1 MVIKTKKAVGY
12 VRVSTAI
19 QAKEGESLS
28 TQRQQIADFAK
39 QKGWQLECIYADE
52 GISGTTI
59 EHRID
64 FKKLI
69 VDAKKGKFEVV
80 IFTKLS
86 RFARNAREYLNLS
99 HELEKHGISLVS
111 IKENIDP
118 TTSTGKMIAGIL
130 ALFAEWEHETIKEQ
144 MYENKMARWRQQ
156 RIFNG
161 RPPYAY
167 YWNKEK
173 KQLEINENEA
183 ETYKLIVNMYLDQC
197 MSFRDICIKLRNKGI
212 ICKKAYWSS
221 TTVSYT
227 FKNPV
232 YYGNCVVNQ
241 YEYGDGA
248 RGAGSKRT
256 KKMKPDSE
264 HIVFKIPPLISKSR
278 WDQIQKRTEFN
289 KRKSKN
295 SERTKDFYL
304 RDVLVCGRCGGR
316 VKPKVGNIRKN
327 GTAPRYY
334 TCYWAST
341 SEKNIKVAGRK
352 KKCSLPF
359 IKAKTIESTIWSHI
373 VMKLHFNP
381 ETAFK
386 DLFNSEKSK
395 IKMDELKQTINTLEV
410 ELRKKKI
417 AQNNL
422 FKLLEDEDVN
432 IKDVKQRLQ
441 DNSSVITEL
450 DNNIKEANLQYQELE
465 AIKDREEEISDF
477 LHNNKSKFNQLRKDI
492 ANLDKSDRKILIESM
507 LEDNIIVDYQDDN
520 DVDGP
525 GGPTSD
531 FKLTWNHDI
540 LQRFV
545 DEGKIAKLDKNSAGE
560 TAKPDFGAYKP
571 ANHSTQ
577 NSNYGSYNKTAR
589 VFSRHYKFS

>member
-1 MVIKTKKAVGY
+1 MDKEYKKAVGY
-12 VRVSTAI
+12 VRVSTTI
-19 QAKEGESLS
+19 QAKEGESLT
-28 TQRQQIADFAK
+28 TQRQQIDDFAK

-59 EHRID
+59 KYRTY

-69 VDAKKGKFEVV
+69 EDAKKGKFEVV

-86 RFARNAREYLNLS
+86 RFARNAREYMISS
-99 HELEKHGISLVS
+99 HELEKHGISLFG

-167 YWNKEK
+167 YWNKEE
-173 KQLEINENEA
+173 KQLEINEKEA

-197 MSFRDICIKLRNKGI
+197 MSFSDICIKLRNKGI

-221 TTVSYT
+221 ITVSYT

-241 YEYGDGA
+241 YEYEDGA

-256 KKMKPDSE
+256 KKLKPVSE
-264 HIVFKIPPLISKSR
+264 HIVFEITPLISKSR

-316 VKPKVGNIRKN
+316 VKPRVGTIRKN
-327 GTAPRYY
+327 GSAPRYY
-334 TCYWAST
+334 VCYWAGT
-341 SEKNIKVAGRK
+341 SEKNIKVAGRE
-352 KKCSLPF
+352 KKCSLPY
-359 IKAKTIESTIWSHI
+359 IKAKSIESTIWSDI

-395 IKMDELKQTINTLEV
+395 INMDKLKQTINTLKA

-422 FKLLEDEDVN
+422 FKLLEDVN
-432 IKDVKQRLQ
+432 IKGVKQRLQ
-441 DNSSVITEL
+441 ENSSEITEL
-450 DNNIKEANLQYQELE
+450 DKNIEEANLQYQELE
-465 AIKDREEEISDF
+465 TIKNKEEEILDF
-477 LHNNKSKFNQLRKDI
+477 LHNNKSKFNQLKKDI
-492 ANLDKSDRKILIESM
+492 FNLDKSDRKILIESM
-507 LEDNIIVDYQDDN
+507 LEGNIIVDYQDDN
-520 DVDGP
+520 EVDGP
-525 GGPTSD
+525 GGPISD
-531 FKLTWNHDI
+531 FKLTWNPDI

-545 DEGKIAKLDKNSAGE
+545 DEGKITKLDKNS
-560 TAKPDFGAYKP
+560 TYDSSKP
-571 ANHSTQ
+571 
-577 NSNYGSYNKTAR
+577 
-589 VFSRHYKFS
+589 